1 MFKTYSM
8 ELGGRTLTLEFG
20 KYAEQAS
27 GACFV
32 RYGDTCVLT
41 NCTVSDTP
49 RPGIDFFPLSVDFEE
64 KLYAVG
70 HIPGSWNRREG
81 RPAEKAILT
90 SRLIDR
96 PLRPLFPKGMRHDV
110 SVVAT
115 VMSVDT
121 NNSPD
126 IPAMIGSSAALAI
139 SEIPWAG
146 PIGGV
151 NVGFIDGEYIV
162 NPTDEQRDASL
173 LALTVAG
180 TAEAVLMV
188 EAGAKEVS
196 EEVMLKGIL
205 FAHEEIKKI
214 VQFINGIVA
223 ELGVPKK
230 EFPLVLPGDDVKA
243 AVREFALPK
252 VEWMFE
258 TFERSERQAREE
270 QVKAEVSEHFK
281 EQFEGREGEVGD
293 ALYSLQKEVMRRHI
307 IADGVRPDGRKLTE
321 VRPIWCEVGVLP
333 RPHGSGVFTR
343 GQTQVMTVATLAPVS
358 EQQIIDGI
366 GLEETK
372 RYMHHYNFP
381 GYSTG
386 EAKPMRSPGRREIGH
401 GALAERAL
409 EPMIPPVE
417 EFPYCLR
424 LVSEVMSSNG
434 STSQA
439 SVCGSTLA
447 LMDAG
452 VPIKRP
458 VAGVAM
464 GLIKDVDSG
473 KVAVLTDIQGLED
486 FLGDMDFKVAGTRDG
501 VTALQMDNKAG
512 GITRAVLEQALGQAK
527 TARLQILDKMEAAI
541 PAPSGL
547 SPNAPRIFMTTID
560 PEKIR
565 DVIGPGGK
573 VIRGIT
579 QKTGVKIN
587 VEDSGEIYIGGASQ
601 DKVDEALSIIRG
613 LTKDLE
619 AGEVYYG
626 TVTRLMTFGAFVEC
640 LPGKEGLLHV
650 SEVSTHRIPK
660 VEDVFKVGARVL
672 VMVKEID
679 DMNRVNLTR
688 RRILENEARI
698 ADEGLSDVL
707 PAEKEREEAI
717 TALAAAAKA
726 NPSPDRERPSHGGGR
741 PDRGDRGDRRGGG
754 PRRSSSGGRP

>member
-1 MFKTYSM
+1 MFKSYSM

-41 NCTVSDTP
+41 TCTVAKTP

-64 KLYAVG
+64 KLYSVG

-121 NNSPD
+121 NNIPD
-126 IPAMIGSSAALAI
+126 IPAMIGASAALAT

-146 PIGGV
+146 PIGAV
-151 NVGFIDGEYIV
+151 NVGYVDGEYII
-162 NPTDEQRDASL
+162 NPNDAQREVSL
-173 LALTVAG
+173 MNLTVAG
-180 TAEAVLMV
+180 TGEAVLMV

-196 EEVMLKGIL
+196 EEVMLNGIL

-214 VQFINGIVA
+214 VEFLNGIVS
-223 ELGVPKK
+223 EIGKEKK
-230 EFPLVLPGDDVKA
+230 EFPLVLPGEDVKA
-243 AVREFALPK
+243 AVREYALDK
-252 VEWMFE
+252 VKWMFE
-258 TFERSERQAREE
+258 TFDRSERNAREE
-270 QVKAEVSEHFK
+270 QVKAEVAEHFA
-281 EQFEGREGEVGD
+281 EQFEGREVEVGD
-293 ALYSLQKEVMRRHI
+293 ALYALQKEVMRRHI
-307 IADGVRPDGRKLTE
+307 IDEGVRPDGRKLTE

-333 RPHGSGVFTR
+333 RPHGSAVFTR

-358 EQQIIDGI
+358 EKQIIDGI
-366 GLEETK
+366 GVEDSK

-386 EAKPMRSPGRREIGH
+386 EAKPIRSPGRREIGH

-409 EPMIPPVE
+409 EPMIPSVE

-464 GLIKDVDSG
+464 GLIKDVENTG

-486 FLGDMDFKVAGTRDG
+486 FLGDMDFKVAGTAQG
-501 VTALQMDNKAG
+501 ITAIQMDIKIK
-512 GITRAVLEQALGQAK
+512 GIDEPILKQALAQAYDG
-527 TARLQILDKMEAAI
+527 RMHILGKMLETL
-541 PAPSGL
+541 PAPRPQL
-547 SPNAPRIFMTTID
+547 SKYAPKIIHFYIN
-560 PEKIR
+560 PEKIGE
-565 DVIGPGGK
+565 VVGPRGK
-573 VIRGIT
+573 MINKIIEE
-579 QKTGVKIN
+579 TGVKIDI
-587 VEDSGEIYIGGASQ
+587 EDDGSVFIATS
-601 DKVDEALSIIRG
+601 DDAAAKKARSIIEGIVRELKVG
-613 LTKDLE
+613 DVFTGKV
-619 AGEVYYG
+619 A
-626 TVTRLMTFGAFVEC
+626 RIMSFGAFVEYA
-640 LPGKEGLLHV
+640 PGKDGMIHISKLANGHV
-650 SEVSTHRIPK
+650 DK
-660 VEDVFKVGARVL
+660 VEDVVKIGDEIECKVA
-672 VMVKEID
+672 EID
-679 DMNRVNLTR
+679 SQGRINLIRNDIQYDDESMPVR
-688 RRILENEARI
+688 RPPRR
-698 ADEGLSDVL
+698 DG
-707 PAEKEREEAI
+707 
-717 TALAAAAKA
+717 
-726 NPSPDRERPSHGGGR
+726 DRGGRDRGGR
-741 PDRGDRGDRRGGG
+741 P
-754 PRRSSSGGRP
+754 PRR

>member
-1 MFKTYSM
+1 MFKSYSM

-27 GACFV
+27 GSCFV

-41 NCTVSDTP
+41 TCTVAKTP

-64 KLYAVG
+64 KLYSVG

-121 NNSPD
+121 NNIPD
-126 IPAMIGSSAALAI
+126 IPAMIGASASLAT

-146 PIGGV
+146 PIGAV
-151 NVGFIDGEYIV
+151 NIGYVDGEYIV
-162 NPTDEQRDASL
+162 NPNDKQREESL
-173 LALTVAG
+173 LNLTVAG
-180 TAEAVLMV
+180 TSEAVLMV

-196 EEVMLKGIL
+196 EEVMLGGIL

-214 VQFINGIVA
+214 VELINTIVA
-223 ELGVPKK
+223 EIGKEKK
-230 EFPLVLPGDDVKA
+230 EFPLVLPGEDVKA
-243 AVREFALPK
+243 AVREYAMDK
-252 VEWMFE
+252 VKWMFE
-258 TFERSERQAREE
+258 TFDRSERNAREE
-270 QVKAEVSEHFK
+270 QVKAEVAEHFA
-281 EQFEGREGEVGD
+281 EQFEGREVEVGD
-293 ALYSLQKEVMRRHI
+293 ALYGLQKEVMRRHI
-307 IADGVRPDGRKLTE
+307 IDEGVRPDGRKLTE

-333 RPHGSGVFTR
+333 RPHGSAVFTR

-358 EQQIIDGI
+358 EKQIIDGI
-366 GLEETK
+366 GTEDSK

-386 EAKPMRSPGRREIGH
+386 EAKPIRSPGRREIGH

-409 EPMIPPVE
+409 LPMIPPVE

-464 GLIKDVDSG
+464 GLIKDVENTG

-486 FLGDMDFKVAGTRDG
+486 FLGDMDFKVAGTAQG
-501 VTALQMDNKAG
+501 ITAIQMDIKIK
-512 GITRAVLEQALGQAK
+512 GIDEAILRQALAQAHDG
-527 TARLQILDKMEAAI
+527 RMHILDKMLDAL
-541 PAPSGL
+541 PAPRPHL
-547 SPNAPRIFMTTID
+547 SRYAPKIIHFFIN
-560 PEKIR
+560 PEKIGE
-565 DVIGPGGK
+565 VVGPRGK
-573 VIRGIT
+573 MINKIIEE
-579 QKTGVKIN
+579 TGVKIDI
-587 VEDSGEIYIGGASQ
+587 EDDGSVFIATTDDAAAQ
-601 DKVDEALSIIRG
+601 KAKSIIEGIVRELKVG
-613 LTKDLE
+613 DVFTGKV
-619 AGEVYYG
+619 A
-626 TVTRLMTFGAFVEC
+626 RIMSFGAFVEYA
-640 LPGKEGLLHV
+640 PGKDGMIHISKLANGRV
-650 SEVSTHRIPK
+650 DK
-660 VEDVFKVGARVL
+660 VEDVVKIGDELECKVA
-672 VMVKEID
+672 EID
-679 DMNRVNLTR
+679 SQGRINLIRNDIQYDDESMPVR
-688 RRILENEARI
+688 RPPRR
-698 ADEGLSDVL
+698 DG
-707 PAEKEREEAI
+707 
-717 TALAAAAKA
+717 
-726 NPSPDRERPSHGGGR
+726 DRGGRDRGGR
-741 PDRGDRGDRRGGG
+741 P
-754 PRRSSSGGRP
+754 PRR

>member
-1 MFKTYSM
+1 MFKSYSM

-27 GACFV
+27 GSCFV

-41 NCTVSDTP
+41 TCTVAKTP

-64 KLYAVG
+64 KLYSVG

-121 NNSPD
+121 NNIPD
-126 IPAMIGSSAALAI
+126 IPAMIGASASLAV

-146 PIGGV
+146 PIGAV
-151 NVGFIDGEYIV
+151 NVGYVDGEYVI
-162 NPTDEQRDASL
+162 NPNDEQREVSL
-173 LALTVAG
+173 LNLTVAG

-196 EEVMLKGIL
+196 EEVMLGGIL

-214 VQFINGIVA
+214 VELINTIVA
-223 ELGVPKK
+223 EIGKEKK
-230 EFPLVLPGDDVKA
+230 EFPLVLPGEDVKA
-243 AVREFALPK
+243 AVREYAMDK
-252 VEWMFE
+252 VKWMFE
-258 TFERSERQAREE
+258 TFDRNERNAREE
-270 QVKAEVSEHFK
+270 QVKAEVAEHFA
-281 EQFEGREGEVGD
+281 EQFEGREVEVGD
-293 ALYSLQKEVMRRHI
+293 ALYALQKEVMRRHI
-307 IADGVRPDGRKLTE
+307 IDEGVRPDGRKLTE

-333 RPHGSGVFTR
+333 RPHGSAVFTR

-358 EQQIIDGI
+358 EKQIIDGI
-366 GLEETK
+366 GVEDSK

-386 EAKPMRSPGRREIGH
+386 EAKPIRSPGRREIGH

-464 GLIKDVDSG
+464 GLIKDVENTG

-486 FLGDMDFKVAGTRDG
+486 FLGDMDFKVAGTAQG
-501 VTALQMDNKAG
+501 ITAIQMDIKIK
-512 GITRAVLEQALGQAK
+512 GIDEPILKQALKQAYDG
-527 TARLQILDKMEAAI
+527 RMHILDKMLDVL
-541 PAPSGL
+541 PAPRPNL
-547 SPNAPRIFMTTID
+547 SKYAPKIIHFFIN
-560 PEKIR
+560 PEKIGE
-565 DVIGPGGK
+565 VVGPRGK
-573 VIRGIT
+573 MINKIIEE
-579 QKTGVKIN
+579 TGVKIDI
-587 VEDSGEIYIGGASQ
+587 EDDGSVFIATTDDAAAQ
-601 DKVDEALSIIRG
+601 KAKSIIEGIVRELKVG
-613 LTKDLE
+613 DVFTGKV
-619 AGEVYYG
+619 A
-626 TVTRLMTFGAFVEC
+626 RIMSFGAFVEYA
-640 LPGKEGLLHV
+640 PGKDGMIHISKLANGRV
-650 SEVSTHRIPK
+650 DK
-660 VEDVFKVGARVL
+660 VEDVVKIGDELECKVA
-672 VMVKEID
+672 EID
-679 DMNRVNLTR
+679 AQGRINLIRNDIQYDDESMPVR
-688 RRILENEARI
+688 RPPRR
-698 ADEGLSDVL
+698 DG
-707 PAEKEREEAI
+707 ERGGR
-717 TALAAAAKA
+717 
-726 NPSPDRERPSHGGGR
+726 DRGGR
-741 PDRGDRGDRRGGG
+741 P
-754 PRRSSSGGRP
+754 PRR

>member
-1 MFKTYSM
+1 MFKSYSM

-27 GACFV
+27 GSCFV

-41 NCTVSDTP
+41 TCTVAKTP

-64 KLYAVG
+64 KLYSVG

-121 NNSPD
+121 NNIPD
-126 IPAMIGSSAALAI
+126 IPAMIGASASLAT

-146 PIGGV
+146 PIGAV
-151 NVGFIDGEYIV
+151 NIGYVDGEYIV
-162 NPTDEQRDASL
+162 NPNDEQREESL
-173 LALTVAG
+173 LNLTVAG
-180 TAEAVLMV
+180 TSEAVLMV

-196 EEVMLKGIL
+196 EEVMLGGIL

-214 VQFINGIVA
+214 VELINGIVA
-223 ELGVPKK
+223 EIGKEKK
-230 EFPLVLPGDDVKA
+230 EFPLVLPGEDVKA
-243 AVREFALPK
+243 AVREYAMDK
-252 VEWMFE
+252 VKWMFE
-258 TFERSERQAREE
+258 TFDRSERNAREE
-270 QVKAEVSEHFK
+270 QVKAEVAEHFA
-281 EQFEGREGEVGD
+281 EQFEGREVEVGD
-293 ALYSLQKEVMRRHI
+293 ALYGLQKEVMRRHI
-307 IADGVRPDGRKLTE
+307 IDEGVRPDGRKLTE

-333 RPHGSGVFTR
+333 RPHGSAVFTR

-358 EQQIIDGI
+358 EKQIIDGI
-366 GLEETK
+366 GTEDSK

-386 EAKPMRSPGRREIGH
+386 EAKPIRSPGRREIGH

-409 EPMIPPVE
+409 LPMIPPVE

-464 GLIKDVDSG
+464 GLIKDVENTG

-486 FLGDMDFKVAGTRDG
+486 FLGDMDFKVAGTAQG
-501 VTALQMDNKAG
+501 ITAIQMDIKIK
-512 GITRAVLEQALGQAK
+512 GIDEAILRQALAQAHDG
-527 TARLQILDKMEAAI
+527 RMHILDKMLDTL
-541 PAPSGL
+541 PAPRPHL
-547 SPNAPRIFMTTID
+547 SRYAPKIIHFFIN
-560 PEKIR
+560 PEKIGE
-565 DVIGPGGK
+565 VVGPRGK
-573 VIRGIT
+573 MINKIIEE
-579 QKTGVKIN
+579 TGVKIDI
-587 VEDSGEIYIGGASQ
+587 EDDGSVFIATTDDAAAQ
-601 DKVDEALSIIRG
+601 KARSIIEGIVRELKVG
-613 LTKDLE
+613 DVFTGKV
-619 AGEVYYG
+619 A
-626 TVTRLMTFGAFVEC
+626 RIMSFGAFVEYA
-640 LPGKEGLLHV
+640 PGKDGMIHISKLANGRV
-650 SEVSTHRIPK
+650 DK
-660 VEDVFKVGARVL
+660 VEDVVKIGDELECKVA
-672 VMVKEID
+672 EID
-679 DMNRVNLTR
+679 AQGRINLIRNDIQYDDESMPVR
-688 RRILENEARI
+688 RPPRR
-698 ADEGLSDVL
+698 DG
-707 PAEKEREEAI
+707 
-717 TALAAAAKA
+717 
-726 NPSPDRERPSHGGGR
+726 DRGGRDRGGR
-741 PDRGDRGDRRGGG
+741 P
-754 PRRSSSGGRP
+754 PRR

>member
-1 MFKTYSM
+1 MFKSYSM

-41 NCTVSDTP
+41 TCTVAKTP

-64 KLYAVG
+64 KLYSVG

-121 NNSPD
+121 NNIPD
-126 IPAMIGSSAALAI
+126 IPAMIGASAALAT

-146 PIGGV
+146 PIGAV
-151 NVGFIDGEYIV
+151 NVGYVDGEYII
-162 NPTDEQRDASL
+162 NPNDAQREVSL
-173 LALTVAG
+173 MNLTVAG
-180 TAEAVLMV
+180 TGEAVLMV

-196 EEVMLKGIL
+196 EEVMLNGIL

-214 VQFINGIVA
+214 VEFLNGIVS
-223 ELGVPKK
+223 EIGKEKK
-230 EFPLVLPGDDVKA
+230 EFPLVLPGEDVKA
-243 AVREFALPK
+243 AVREYAIDK
-252 VEWMFE
+252 VKWMFE
-258 TFERSERQAREE
+258 TFDRSERNAREE
-270 QVKAEVSEHFK
+270 QVKAEVAEHFA
-281 EQFEGREGEVGD
+281 EQFEGREVEVGD
-293 ALYSLQKEVMRRHI
+293 ALYALQKEVMRRHI
-307 IADGVRPDGRKLTE
+307 IDEGVRPDGRKLTE

-333 RPHGSGVFTR
+333 RPHGSAVFTR

-358 EQQIIDGI
+358 EKQIIDGI
-366 GLEETK
+366 GVEDSK

-386 EAKPMRSPGRREIGH
+386 EAKPIRSPGRREIGH

-409 EPMIPPVE
+409 EPMIPSVE

-464 GLIKDVDSG
+464 GLIKDVENTG

-486 FLGDMDFKVAGTRDG
+486 FLGDMDFKVAGTAQG
-501 VTALQMDNKAG
+501 ITAIQMDIKIK
-512 GITRAVLEQALGQAK
+512 GIDEAILRQALAQAHDG
-527 TARLQILDKMEAAI
+527 RMHILDKMLDAL
-541 PAPSGL
+541 PAPRPHL
-547 SPNAPRIFMTTID
+547 SKYAPKIIHFFIN
-560 PEKIR
+560 PEKIGE
-565 DVIGPGGK
+565 VVGPRGK
-573 VIRGIT
+573 MINKIIEE
-579 QKTGVKIN
+579 TGVKIDI
-587 VEDSGEIYIGGASQ
+587 EDDGSVFIATS
-601 DKVDEALSIIRG
+601 DDAAAKKARSIIEGIVRELKVG
-613 LTKDLE
+613 DVFTGKV
-619 AGEVYYG
+619 A
-626 TVTRLMTFGAFVEC
+626 RIMSFGAFVEYA
-640 LPGKEGLLHV
+640 PGKDGMIHISKLANGHV
-650 SEVSTHRIPK
+650 DK
-660 VEDVFKVGARVL
+660 VEDVVKIGDEIECKVA
-672 VMVKEID
+672 EID
-679 DMNRVNLTR
+679 SQGRINLIRNDIQYDDESMPVR
-688 RRILENEARI
+688 RPPRR
-698 ADEGLSDVL
+698 DG
-707 PAEKEREEAI
+707 
-717 TALAAAAKA
+717 
-726 NPSPDRERPSHGGGR
+726 DRGGRDRGGR
-741 PDRGDRGDRRGGG
+741 P
-754 PRRSSSGGRP
+754 PRR